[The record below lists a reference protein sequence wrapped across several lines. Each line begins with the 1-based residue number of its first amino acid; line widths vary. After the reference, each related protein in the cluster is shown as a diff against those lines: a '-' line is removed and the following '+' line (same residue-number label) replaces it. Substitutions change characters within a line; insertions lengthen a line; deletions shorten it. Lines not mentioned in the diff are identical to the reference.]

1 MREFVPVA
9 DNCSYTQSQRDAK
22 GEFFRL
28 VAEQGHY
35 GGRMKPTATRQGL
48 YTCTAAGELLASI
61 NTRDGDRVA
70 EMMRLALEKW
80 HQQPD
85 RAIEE
90 VASSYDSDPRM
101 SRWQYPVDGLVL
113 NVYVRDLPREDGE
126 IDSRWN
132 VDRVWFTRD
141 EASSLVPEN
150 MVIGKSYPIP
160 EHLARRIAKL
170 HFVDT
175 ARGESPRWRSEDV
188 KQVEIA
194 LTPQEITADRVTL
207 RLEGTVRNEA
217 SPSMSINPFSHQK
230 VDMPRGIELQ
240 LIGDLTYNRRAK
252 TFEKFDAI
260 AVGNRWGATTYNSR
274 FDDLGPAPIGFAF
287 ELASDS
293 AFDRTPPQAIRSR
306 YFEAG

>member
-9 DNCSYTQSQRDAK
+9 DNCSYMQSQRDAK

-35 GGRMKPTATRQGL
+35 GGRTLPTATRQGL

-85 RAIEE
+85 RVIEE
-90 VASSYDSDPRM
+90 VASSYHPDPRM
-101 SRWQYPVDGLVL
+101 SGWQYPADGLVL

-150 MVIGKSYPIP
+150 MVIGNSYPMP
-160 EHLARRIAKL
+160 EHLVRRIAKL
-170 HFVDT
+170 HLVDI
-175 ARGESPRWRSEDV
+175 ARGESPRWRSEDL
-188 KQVEIA
+188 KQVEMV
-194 LTPQEITADRVTL
+194 LTPQEMSANRVTL

-260 AVGNRWGATTYNSR
+260 AVGNRWGATTYNAR

-287 ELASDS
+287 ELGSGS
-293 AFDRTPPQAIRSR
+293 ALDKTPPQAIRSR
-306 YFEAG
+306 YFKVA